1 MNIERSDK
9 MKNKKSKETE
19 ATDDMFDRL
28 EDEIQKL
35 TQMQNAFVYFLN
47 HEPDKKKTIDKL
59 IDSRID
65 VVIELSNILYEI
77 SAAYDEEE
85 ESSAETTKN
94 PFPAS

>member
-1 MNIERSDK
+1 

-19 ATDDMFDRL
+19 ATDNMFDRL

-35 TQMQNAFVYFLN
+35 AQMQNAFVYFLN
-47 HEPDKKKTIDKL
+47 HEPNEKKIIDKL

-77 SAAYDEEE
+77 GAAYDKEE
-85 ESSAETTKN
+85 ESSAETTKS